1 MSSGSTFSKRVNVA
15 KLPVVMKLGVNP
27 EQLNRKQFLELVN
40 QLTAQDKALRS
51 ENSKFKAE
59 L

>member
-1 MSSGSTFSKRVNVA
+1 
-15 KLPVVMKLGVNP
+15 MKLGINP